1 MRIGRSQVRGFKIT
15 VDHCGGEALG
25 TGAKPRSNT
34 HILDFEYLNHPLEV
48 DWEYLTIL
56 VCSNTQYFDTS
67 IWILSWSKTKR
78 GTTTSISI
86 LLSIWPYTQKP
97 NGTLVAT
104 ISASN
109 KYSAANT
116 KGLTAAFLSVA
127 KLPSDLSLFPS
138 ISNSNSKSTSVYL
151 SCLHFPGDPDALW
164 HPLHGS
170 IILIFNMAVMAPYIS
185 IDPERGLR
193 STRVKMNK
201 ASDPRVLDSK
211 GRTDLYLGTKSQTR
225 FRSWGVEAA
234 KVHLKKRAR
243 PLWTSHLG

>member
-1 MRIGRSQVRGFKIT
+1 
-15 VDHCGGEALG
+15 
-25 TGAKPRSNT
+25 
-34 HILDFEYLNHPLEV
+34 V
-48 DWEYLTIL
+48 DWSTKFELPWTPHGREERLIKTPFPPALTLALARLFQPWNPWFQLPPHPPSYHL
-56 VCSNTQYFDTS
+56 VVVHYISRSSKLQYRRS
-67 IWILSWSKTKR
+67 R
-78 GTTTSISI
+78 V
-86 LLSIWPYTQKP
+86 
-97 NGTLVAT
+97 LVAT

-193 STRVKMNK
+193 STRVKRPYWPIPGNEIT
-201 ASDPRVLDSK
+201 DQVSK
-211 GRTDLYLGTKSQTR
+211 L
-225 FRSWGVEAA
+225 RS
-234 KVHLKKRAR
+234 R
-243 PLWTSHLG
+243 SC